1 MARDDLKKRKHTGDP
16 FVKKVMQEPK
26 IMIIGTCEAF

>member
-1 MARDDLKKRKHTGDP
+1 MARDNPKKRKKKGDP
-16 FVKKVMQEPK
+16 IVKKVMQEPE

>member
-1 MARDDLKKRKHTGDP
+1 MARNDPKKRKKKGDP
-16 FVKKVMQEPK
+16 IVKKVMQEPE